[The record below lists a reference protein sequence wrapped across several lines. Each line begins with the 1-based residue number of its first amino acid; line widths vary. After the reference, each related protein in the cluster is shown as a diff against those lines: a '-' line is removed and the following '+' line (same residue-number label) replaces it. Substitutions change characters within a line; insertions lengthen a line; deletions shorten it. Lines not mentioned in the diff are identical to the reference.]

1 MLIARAP
8 VRISF
13 GGGGTDLEAYYARF
27 GGMVVSTTID
37 HYAYTILSPGNRDSL
52 EINSADYSTFYR
64 QPICED
70 LIWDGDL
77 ALPKAIIHHFGL
89 KDGLN
94 VFLASQIPPGTGLG
108 SSGSVAVSMIK
119 ALSTWHG
126 LHLSPGEV
134 AELACHI
141 EIEKMGMPVGKQD
154 QYAASF
160 GGLNFMVFTKEGV
173 TVEPLRLPGA
183 TLETL
188 QRRLMLFF
196 LGGTRKSSSI
206 LKYQKRATEKD
217 DERTVYTLHA
227 IKELGLATKDALEK
241 GDLKAFG
248 ELLDLSWQNKRTLA
262 PNITNTFIDDCYA
275 AAKAAG
281 AEGGKL
287 TGAGSGGFLML
298 YCREDYQDAVTKTL
312 EGMGLR
318 RMDFGFDFEGAR
330 IVLSDDRL
338 DHARRGG
345 YVGPHLPVCAS

>member
-13 GGGGTDLEAYYARF
+13 GGGGTDLKAYYSRF
-27 GGMVVSTTID
+27 GGVVVSATID
-37 HYAYTILSPGNRDSL
+37 HYAYTILSAGNRDSL
-52 EINSADYSTFYR
+52 EINSADYRTFYR
-64 QPICED
+64 QPIYED

-126 LHLSPGEV
+126 LSLSPAEV
-134 AELACHI
+134 AELACYI

-160 GGLNFMVFTKEGV
+160 GGLNFIVFTEEGV
-173 TVEPLRLPGA
+173 TVEPLQLSGT

-188 QRRLMLFF
+188 QKRLMLFF

-206 LKYQKRATEKD
+206 LKHQKQATEKN
-217 DERTVYTLHA
+217 DERTVCTLNA

-241 GDLKAFG
+241 GALETFG
-248 ELLDLSWQNKRTLA
+248 ELLDLSWRNKRTLA
-262 PNITNTFIDDCYA
+262 PNITNSFIDDCYR
-275 AAKAAG
+275 AAKASG

-330 IVLSDDRL
+330 ILLSENRL
-338 DHARRGG
+338 DHAQRGG
-345 YVGPHLPVCAS
+345 YMGPRLPG